1 MAGQGYLKDQ
11 MTPGIKEYKAGT
23 PASVPPGGGI
33 DPSVL
38 SEELGERAPN

>member
-1 MAGQGYLKDQ
+1 MAGLSQGQ

-23 PASVPPGGGI
+23 PASVPPGGGT

-38 SEELGERAPN
+38 SEDLGERAPN